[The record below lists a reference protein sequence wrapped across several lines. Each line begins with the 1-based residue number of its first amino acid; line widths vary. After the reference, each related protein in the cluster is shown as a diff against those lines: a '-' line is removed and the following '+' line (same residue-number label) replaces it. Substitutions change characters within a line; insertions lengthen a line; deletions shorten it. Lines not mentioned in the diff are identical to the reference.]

1 MMTRVAAGLTLL
13 LCFISYGGLAQNVA
27 GFWLGVTYPTDPD
40 QKVFNYTMTLTQ
52 TAGALGGTAQTANP
66 DVPFGGIAYLSGR
79 VTGTAVT
86 FSEADQTGST
96 TVKDVCFWRG
106 KLTYN
111 PVDESLIGTYESIV
125 NTTTC
130 TEAAGGRVELYRIV
144 LKSGTR
150 FCKGKP
156 TDLIVTGKN
165 IRWYSSAAKTN
176 LLAQGNTFSPK
187 ITRTT
192 TFYITQTLYKG
203 ESPTVPITIEVVE
216 PTFTATA
223 TNVDCGQTNG
233 TITVSSA
240 GAVNWQYRLNGGA
253 FQAQPAFTNL
263 GPGTYTV
270 AGKDEAGCEAERVVT
285 VTASAAPTLSD
296 VKTSSPRCGQ
306 ATGEIT
312 LAATG
317 GTGAL
322 RYSVDGTTFQSQ
334 PLFQNLPGG
343 NYTARVRD
351 AKGCEVSKAVSL
363 PVSFSVGIASIVA
376 TPATCGKTNGSL
388 IVTASGGNGAVEYSA
403 DGRIYQL
410 SSTFPNLR
418 GGQYRVQLR
427 DGAGCTATQSASVAG
442 NSPVIDTLITT
453 PPRCGT
459 ANGELSVRATGGNGP
474 LAYSTDGL
482 VYQPE
487 SRFTNLPGGNYTAW
501 VRDVGGCE
509 VSKTVRLPASNP
521 LLIVRADTVPTTC
534 GLANGRASIT
544 VAGGVGP
551 IRFSTDGRRA
561 QVSSTFDSLRAGTYT
576 LFAQDSTGCTAGR
589 LITITPSTAPTITDV
604 IVTPEA
610 CGQRNASITVAT
622 TKSDS
627 QYTFSINEQ
636 SFQSGNVFNRLS
648 AGAFTVSVR
657 NKDACVTTRPV
668 LLTADCANVIH
679 LPMAFSPNADNLND
693 ALASYFGFPSLAVAQ
708 FVVYD
713 RWGSVVYSRTDFTL
727 TNGEPLWNGQR
738 ADGSEAPPG
747 VYPYALNCRFP
758 DGTRVTYRQ
767 SVALV
772 K

>member
-1 MMTRVAAGLTLL
+1 MIRVAAGLTLML
-13 LCFISYGGLAQNVA
+13 NFISFGGFAQNVA
-27 GFWLGVTYPTDPD
+27 GFWLGVTYPADPD
-40 QKVFNYTMTLTQ
+40 QEVYNYTMTLTQ

-66 DVPFGGIAYLSGR
+66 NVPFGGTAYLSGR
-79 VTGTAVT
+79 VAGTTVT

-111 PVDESLIGTYESIV
+111 PIDESLIGTYESIV

-156 TDLIVTGKN
+156 TDLLVTGKN
-165 IRWYSSAAKTN
+165 IRWYSSAAKTS
-176 LLAQGNTFSPK
+176 LLARGNTYSPK
-187 ITRTT
+187 LTQTT
-192 TFYITQTLYKG
+192 TFYITQTLYKN

-233 TITVSSA
+233 TITVSSP
-240 GAVNWQYRLNGGA
+240 GAVNWQYKLNSGA
-253 FQAQPAFTNL
+253 YQAQPAFANL

-270 AGKDEAGCEAERVVT
+270 SVKDGAGCEAERVVT
-285 VTASAAPTLSD
+285 LTANAAPVLGD
-296 VKTSSPRCGQ
+296 VKTISPRCGQ
-306 ATGEIT
+306 TTGEIT
-312 LAATG
+312 LVTTG

-322 RYSVDGTTFQSQ
+322 RYSLNGTTFQSQ
-334 PLFQNLPGG
+334 STFQNLPGG
-343 NYTARVRD
+343 NYTIRVRD

-363 PVSFSVGIASIVA
+363 PVSFSIGIANIVA
-376 TPATCGKTNGSL
+376 TPATCGKTNGSVV
-388 IVTASGGNGAVEYSA
+388 VTIAGGNGAVEYSA
-403 DGRIYQL
+403 DGRTYQTG
-410 SSTFPNLR
+410 STFLNLK
-418 GGQYRVQLR
+418 GGQYRVQIR
-427 DGAGCTATQSASVAG
+427 DGAGCTATQSANVAG
-442 NSPVIDTLITT
+442 NSPVIDTLIAT

-459 ANGELSVRATGGNGP
+459 ANGELSIRATGGDGP

-534 GLANGRASIT
+534 GLPNGRASIT
-544 VAGGVGP
+544 VTGGVGP

-561 QVSSTFDSLRAGTYT
+561 QTSSRFDSLRAGTYT
-576 LFAQDSTGCTAGR
+576 LFAQDSIGCTAGR
-589 LITITPSTAPTITDV
+589 LVTIAPSTMPTITDV
-604 IVTPEA
+604 TVTPEA

-622 TKSDS
+622 AQPDN
-627 QYTFSINEQ
+627 QYTFAINEQ
-636 SFQSGNVFNRLS
+636 SFQSGNVFSGLS
-648 AGAFTVSVR
+648 AGKFTISVR
-657 NKDACVTTRPV
+657 DKDACLTTRPV
-668 LLTADCANVIH
+668 ILTADCANVIH

-693 ALASYFGFPSLAVAQ
+693 ALASYFSFPLLTVAT

-713 RWGSVVYSRTDFTL
+713 RWGSVVYSRTNFTL
-727 TNGEPLWNGQR
+727 TTGEPLWNGQR
-738 ADGSEAPPG
+738 EDGSETPPG
-747 VYPYALNCRFP
+747 IYPYALDCRFP
-758 DGTRVTYRQ
+758 DGTQLTYRQ

>member
-1 MMTRVAAGLTLL
+1 MMIRIAAGLILL
-13 LCFISYGGLAQNVA
+13 LGFISFGGFAQNVA

-40 QKVFNYTMTLTQ
+40 QAVFNYTMTLTQ
-52 TAGALGGTAQTANP
+52 AGINLGGTAQTANP
-66 DVPFGGIAYLSGR
+66 NVPFGGTAYLSGR
-79 VTGTAVT
+79 VAGTAVT

-125 NTTTC
+125 NGTTC
-130 TEAAGGRVELYRIV
+130 TDASGGRVELYRIV

-150 FCKGKP
+150 FCRSKP
-156 TDLIVTGKN
+156 TDLFVTGKN

-176 LLAQGNTFSPK
+176 LLAQGNSYSPK
-187 ITRTT
+187 LTQTT
-192 TFYITQTLYKG
+192 TFYITQTLYKN
-203 ESPTVPITIEVVE
+203 ESPTVPITIEVID

-223 TNVDCGQTNG
+223 TNADCGQTNG
-233 TITVSSA
+233 TIAVSA
-240 GAVNWQYRLNGGA
+240 PGAVNWQYKLNGGA
-253 FQAQPAFTNL
+253 FQAQPAFANL

-270 AGKDEAGCEAERVVT
+270 AVKDQSGCETERVVNL
-285 VTASAAPTLSD
+285 TANAAPIVGDT
-296 VKTSSPRCGQ
+296 KTVSPRCGQ
-306 ATGEIT
+306 ATGEIA

-322 RYSVDGTTFQSQ
+322 RYSLDGTTFQSQ

-351 AKGCEVSKAVSL
+351 AKGCEVTKAVSL
-363 PVSFSVGIASIVA
+363 PVSFSIGIASVVA
-376 TPATCGKTNGSL
+376 TPATCGKTDGSL
-388 IVTASGGNGAVEYSA
+388 VVTAAGGNGAVEYST
-403 DGRIYQL
+403 DGRVYQAGN
-410 SSTFPNLR
+410 TFSKLK
-418 GGQYRVQLR
+418 GGQYSVQIR
-427 DGAGCTATQSASVAG
+427 DGAGCTATQPTSIAG
-442 NSPVIDTLITT
+442 NSPVIDTLIAT

-459 ANGELSVRATGGNGP
+459 ANGELSVRATGGDGP
-474 LAYSTDGL
+474 LAYSIDGL

-501 VRDVGGCE
+501 VRDGGSCE

-521 LLIVRADTVPTTC
+521 LLIIRADTVPTTC
-534 GLANGRASIT
+534 GLPNGRASIT

-561 QVSSTFDSLRAGTYT
+561 QTSSTFDSLRAGTYT

-589 LITITPSTAPTITDV
+589 SVTIAPSTMPTITN
-604 IVTPEA
+604 VTVTREA
-610 CGQRNASITVAT
+610 CGQQNATITVAT
-622 TKSDS
+622 AEPDS

-636 SFQSGNVFNRLS
+636 SFQSGKVFSGLS
-648 AGAFTVSVR
+648 AGTFTVSVR
-657 NKDACVTTRPV
+657 DKDACLSTRPV
-668 LLTADCANVIH
+668 ILTSDCSNAIH

-693 ALASYFGFPSLAVAQ
+693 ALASYFSFPSLDVAR

-727 TNGEPLWNGQR
+727 TTGEPLWNGQR
-738 ADGSEAPPG
+738 ADGSAAPPG
-747 VYPYALNCRFP
+747 IYPYALNCRFP
-758 DGTRVTYRQ
+758 DGTQMTYRQ